1 MSAESSIHELVRERT
16 LDGPADAVKDFTEA
30 IRKTY
35 GDEHLIGIFMYGSML
50 SQVTST
56 STSFPDFFVIT
67 DGYKNIFKRW
77 SHSISARALPPHIF
91 HLQLET
97 GKNCKYNLLSLEQ
110 FEQETS
116 EKASDI
122 YILGRFGKRVALVWW
137 RDETALDK
145 LVACSASAMDAVAG
159 LTLMGMADE
168 FDLDL
173 FILSCLNI
181 SYEGET
187 RVEATSKVGKLFA
200 SEEVFYRK
208 VYPELLRRHL
218 QNRPI
223 AAENPKNHFR
233 RIDSLTERD
242 EARKKL
248 ASFLKKS
255 RMRGVLRWPKFLL
268 TVEDW
273 VDIILAK
280 IERTQGIKIKPSP
293 LQRRYPLIFGWP
305 HFFRLLK
312 SGAIKSAKK
321 KSD

>member
-1 MSAESSIHELVRERT
+1 MKTKISIQELVRERT
-16 LDGPADAVKDFTEA
+16 LDSPADAVKEFTEA

-35 GDEHLIGIFMYGSML
+35 GDENLIGIFMYGSML

-67 DGYKNIFKRW
+67 DGYKDIFKRW
-77 SHSISARALPPHIF
+77 SHNISARALPPHIF
-91 HLQLET
+91 HLQLES
-97 GKNCKYNLLSLEQ
+97 GKNCKYNLLSIEQ

-116 EKASDI
+116 EQASDI

-137 RDETALDK
+137 RDESACNK

-159 LTLMGMADE
+159 LTLQGMPDE

-187 RVEATSKVGKLFA
+187 RVEAESKVGKLFA
-200 SEEVFYRK
+200 SEEAFYRK

-218 QNRPI
+218 QTH
-223 AAENPKNHFR
+223 ALAVEKPKNQFR
-233 RIDSLTERD
+233 RIEPLEERKQS
-242 EARKKL
+242 RKKL

-255 RMRGVLRWPKFLL
+255 RIRGVLRWPKFLL

-280 IERTQGIKIKPSP
+280 IERTQGIRIEPTP

-312 SGAIKSAKK
+312 TGAIKSAKK
-321 KSD
+321 KND

>member
-1 MSAESSIHELVRERT
+1 MKTQMSIQDLVRERS
-16 LDGPADAVKDFTEA
+16 LDSPIDAVKDFTSA

-35 GDEHLIGIFMYGSML
+35 GDENLIGIFMYGSML

-67 DGYKNIFKRW
+67 DGYKDIFKRW
-77 SHSISARALPPHIF
+77 SHKITAQALPPHIF
-91 HLQLET
+91 HLQLES
-97 GKNCKYNLLSLEQ
+97 GKHCKYNLLSLEQ

-116 EKASDI
+116 ENASDI

-137 RDETALDK
+137 RDESACDK

-159 LTLMGMADE
+159 LTLRGMPDE

-173 FILSCLNI
+173 FMLSCLNI

-187 RVEATSKVGKLFA
+187 RVEAASKVGKLFA

-208 VYPELLRRHL
+208 IYPALLRRHL
-218 QNRPI
+218 QTQ
-223 AAENPKNHFR
+223 ALAVENPKNSFQ
-233 RIDSLTERD
+233 RIDSPVER
-242 EARKKL
+242 EQARKKL

-280 IERTQGIKIKPSP
+280 IERTQGIRIEPSP

-305 HFFRLLK
+305 HFFRLIK